1 MSWKYNNRNANTQ
14 FFHRFISLPRD
25 GEHIGSDSRWGTG
38 LLPHVHGKLRNEKR
52 TKGTTPNKPTHT
64 RWIHLSQSVAPHP
77 LPPVL
82 LPASLFSIKCQD
94 WPFYNHIC
102 DWGSGIQ
109 MQSMSIRMKGLL
121 IEKGE
126 MVWGI
131 LPLFI
136 LANTVITFK
145 PTSWDL
151 NIPVCRLMV
160 IYRHPWLIFTISCG
174 YF

>member
-1 MSWKYNNRNANTQ
+1 MIAMSWKFNNRNANSCWPCHC
-14 FFHRFISLPRD
+14 FKSWPYC
-25 GEHIGSDSRWGTG
+25 GEHIGSDSRGGTC
-38 LLPHVHGKLRNEKR
+38 LLPHVHGNQLDEKQ
-52 TKGTTPNKPTHT
+52 TKGATPNWTTHT
-64 RWIHLSQSVAPHP
+64 RWIHPSQSVTPHR

-94 WPFYNHIC
+94 RPFSNHIC

-131 LPLFI
+131 LPLFYPHKYCNHI
-136 LANTVITFK
+136 
-145 PTSWDL
+145 
-151 NIPVCRLMV
+151 
-160 IYRHPWLIFTISCG
+160 
-174 YF
+174 

>member
-1 MSWKYNNRNANTQ
+1 MTEMQIFVNVKS
-14 FFHRFISLPRD
+14 SPRD
-25 GEHIGSDSRWGTG
+25 GEHIGSDSRRGTG
-38 LLPHVHGKLRNEKR
+38 LLPHVHGNLRDEKR

-64 RWIHLSQSVAPHP
+64 SWIHLSQSVTARP

-131 LPLFI
+131 LLLFI
-136 LANTVITFK
+136 LTNTVIRFK
-145 PTSWDL
+145 HQAGIWT
-151 NIPVCRLMV
+151 CRLLL
-160 IYRHPWLIFTISCG
+160 IYRHPWLIFRPCCG

>member
-1 MSWKYNNRNANTQ
+1 MQILVDVVSALKVHHAMVSTSVLTAGEEHASSNTCTGAYET
-14 FFHRFISLPRD
+14 RSGRKELP
-25 GEHIGSDSRWGTG
+25 
-38 LLPHVHGKLRNEKR
+38 
-52 TKGTTPNKPTHT
+52 T
-64 RWIHLSQSVAPHP
+64 RWIHLSQSVTAHP

-109 MQSMSIRMKGLL
+109 MQSMPIRMKGLL

-136 LANTVITFK
+136 LTNTVIRFKHQAGIWTFLSAGCWWFTGN
-145 PTSWDL
+145 PGL
-151 NIPVCRLMV
+151 YLE
-160 IYRHPWLIFTISCG
+160 LAAAIFN
-174 YF
+174 

>member
-1 MSWKYNNRNANTQ
+1 MLQKFTTPWWARRFWQPVKNVPPPTRARNA
-14 FFHRFISLPRD
+14 RD
-25 GEHIGSDSRWGTG
+25 EER
-38 LLPHVHGKLRNEKR
+38 
-52 TKGTTPNKPTHT
+52 TTPNT
-64 RWIHLSQSVAPHP
+64 RWIHLPQSVAPHP

-94 WPFYNHIC
+94 RPFYNHIC

-126 MVWGI
+126 MVWGGI

-136 LANTVITFK
+136 LTNTVIRFKHQAGIWTFLSAACRWFTGN
-145 PTSWDL
+145 PGL
-151 NIPVCRLMV
+151 YLELPVT
-160 IYRHPWLIFTISCG
+160 IFN
-174 YF
+174 